1 MTHQGESSSLAVEG
15 KQRAVL
21 VLGAGRSG
29 TSLTTRAVQAVGV
42 ELGDDFKRP
51 SRKNPSGFF
60 EDAALLR
67 LSKQLR
73 RAMGLRPDSL
83 RLLDEAAWD
92 DARLAPFYD
101 DFARTIDA
109 RFGEAPIWG
118 FKYARTLRLLPFWV
132 RLFKRLS
139 IEPSYVLPIRNPLS
153 VARSRAKLDGHRG
166 QQANSD
172 LEWLVNVVPYLRL
185 VRGRQCIVIDYDRLV
200 SQPKDEL
207 IRMANGLGL
216 TPNESNLQS
225 IDRFA
230 NQFIRNDLRHT
241 RFTIEELQSSNEVNH
256 LVRRAYGLLDSLAS
270 AEPGPA
276 PEEFWDEWAKVEQEV
291 AKLGPIL
298 ERLDALEG
306 ERRLAQWNP
315 FSPVAALWA
324 TTKRLI
330 RLLPVRSR

>member
-1 MTHQGESSSLAVEG
+1 
-15 KQRAVL
+15 
-21 VLGAGRSG
+21 
-29 TSLTTRAVQAVGV
+29 
-42 ELGDDFKRP
+42 
-51 SRKNPSGFF
+51 
-60 EDAALLR
+60 
-67 LSKQLR
+67 
-73 RAMGLRPDSL
+73 
-83 RLLDEAAWD
+83 
-92 DARLAPFYD
+92 
-101 DFARTIDA
+101 
-109 RFGEAPIWG
+109 
-118 FKYARTLRLLPFWV
+118 
-132 RLFKRLS
+132 
-139 IEPSYVLPIRNPLS
+139 
-153 VARSRAKLDGHRG
+153 
-166 QQANSD
+166 
-172 LEWLVNVVPYLRL
+172 VPYLRL